1 MAGLTEALLGAQGNI
16 EDSQM
21 SILRGHFAVTL
32 IVAVPDSVDREEL
45 ARRLDPV
52 RDRLGLE
59 ALAIDEV
66 DEVDPARPQASHVI
80 TVYGSDH
87 PGIVHAV
94 SAALAELGVN
104 ITDLHTRL
112 AGAGDEAIYLLL
124 MEVALGGAAPARVEA
139 ALEAVSREARV
150 EVRMRPLDADAL

>member
-1 MAGLTEALLGAQGNI
+1 VAGIAEALLGAQGNI

-21 SILRGHFAVTL
+21 SILRGHFAVML
-32 IVAVPDSVDREEL
+32 IVAVPDSVDRDQL
-45 ARRLDPV
+45 ARRLEPV

-66 DEVDPARPQASHVI
+66 DDVDPARPQASHVI

-94 SAALAELGVN
+94 SAALAELEVN
-104 ITDLHTRL
+104 ITDLQTRL
-112 AGAGDEAIYLLL
+112 TGAGDEALYLLL
-124 MEVALGGAAPARVEA
+124 MEVALGDADPARVQSE
-139 ALEAVSREARV
+139 LDAVSSDARV
-150 EVRMRPLDADAL
+150 EIGMRPLDAEAL

>member
-1 MAGLTEALLGAQGNI
+1 
-16 EDSQM
+16 M
-21 SILRGHFAVTL
+21 SILRGHFAVML
-32 IVAVPDSVDREEL
+32 IVAVPDSVDRHEL
-45 ARRLDPV
+45 ARRMDPV

-66 DEVDPARPQASHVI
+66 DEVDPARPRASHVI

-104 ITDLHTRL
+104 ITDLQTRL
-112 AGAGDEAIYLLL
+112 TGEGDEALYLLL
-124 MEVALGGAAPARVEA
+124 MEVALGGADPSRVEA
-139 ALEAVSREARV
+139 ALDAVSREARV
-150 EVRMRPLDADAL
+150 EVGMRPLDAEAL

>member
-1 MAGLTEALLGAQGNI
+1 VLLDAKGNI

-21 SILRGHFAVTL
+21 SILRGHFAVML

-45 ARRLDPV
+45 ARRLGPV
-52 RDRLGLE
+52 RDRLELE
-59 ALAIDEV
+59 TLAIDQV
-66 DEVDPARPQASHVI
+66 DEMDPARPQASHVI

-104 ITDLHTRL
+104 ITDLQTRL
-112 AGAGDEAIYLLL
+112 TGAGEEALYLLL
-124 MEVALGGAAPARVEA
+124 MEVALGDADPQQVRS
-139 ALEAVSREARV
+139 ALDAVSRDARV
-150 EVRMRPLDADAL
+150 EVGLRALDAEAL

>member
-1 MAGLTEALLGAQGNI
+1 MLLDAKGNI

-21 SILRGHFAVTL
+21 SILRGHFAVML

-45 ARRLDPV
+45 ARRLGPV
-52 RDRLGLE
+52 RDRLELE
-59 ALAIDEV
+59 TLAIDQV
-66 DEVDPARPQASHVI
+66 DEMDPARPQASHVI

-104 ITDLHTRL
+104 ITDLQTRL
-112 AGAGDEAIYLLL
+112 TGAGEEALYLLL
-124 MEVALGGAAPARVEA
+124 MEVALGDADPQQVRS
-139 ALEAVSREARV
+139 ALDAVSRDARV
-150 EVRMRPLDADAL
+150 EVGLRALDAEAL